1 MKFLFLFFLCACA
14 SRYEN
19 FHTIK
24 PGMSKTE
31 LREEMTLVQGIL
43 NFPPYE
49 FRSYPQG
56 LVVLKDDEVMASFLN
71 NSDLNLEAQV
81 STKVAGKHSSYRY
94 FIRPA
99 ISLDESKKALFLDA
113 KNKLSLLLRVMG
125 HTVVE
130 DETKSKAIIIMEFAT
145 KPDGANFTHRFSMSA
160 VTPEKGSIWRVNAQ
174 TMAPTKDLSPLIPSL
189 LSAACEYIQIPLR
202 EPKTVEV
209 PNTHV
214 ANRIMRHADG
224 INAILSKDP
233 TLSNKL

>member
-1 MKFLFLFFLCACA
+1 MKFLFFFFLCACA

-19 FHTIK
+19 FNTIK

-56 LVVLKDDEVMASFLN
+56 LVVLKDDEVVASFLN
-71 NSDLNLEAQV
+71 NSDLSLEAKV

-94 FIRPA
+94 FVRPA
-99 ISLDESKKALFLDA
+99 VALDETKKALFLDA
-113 KNKLSLLLRVMG
+113 KKKLSLLLRVMG
-125 HTVVE
+125 HTIVE
-130 DETKSKAIIIMEFAT
+130 DEAKSKAVIIMEFAT
-145 KPDGANFTHRFSMSA
+145 KTDGPNFTHRFSMSA

-174 TMAPTKDLSPLIPSL
+174 TKTPEKDLSSLIPSL
-189 LSAACEYIQIPLR
+189 IAAAAEYIQIPLR
-202 EPKTVEV
+202 EAKMVEV
-209 PNTHV
+209 QNTDV
-214 ANRIMRHADG
+214 VNRIMRHEDG

-233 TLSNKL
+233 TLSNKP